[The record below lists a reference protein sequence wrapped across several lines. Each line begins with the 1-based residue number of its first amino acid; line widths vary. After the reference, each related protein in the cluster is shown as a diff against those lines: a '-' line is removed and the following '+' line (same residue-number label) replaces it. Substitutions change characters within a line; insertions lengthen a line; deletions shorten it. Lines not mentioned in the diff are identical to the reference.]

1 MANDVFWV
9 AREQFALGDL
19 SWRDAIIK
27 VALYGAGYTP
37 DIANDIFLSSLGANI
52 IATSAALTN
61 KTAYA
66 GQVDAS
72 DIVLYA
78 VTGAEVTGFV
88 VFADTG
94 NPSTSR
100 LIANFDSATGLP
112 FTPSGGNVTI
122 QWDNSSYKIFLL

>member
-19 SWRDAIIK
+19 SWRDAVIK
-27 VALYGAGYTP
+27 VALYGVGYTP

-52 IATSAALTN
+52 IAISAALTN

-78 VTGAEVTGFV
+78 VTGAEVKGFV

-94 NPSTSR
+94 NPSTSH
-100 LIANFDSATGLP
+100 LIANFDSVTGLP